1 MEMKDIMRLS
11 LEEMRERFGVDYHYE
26 NGVKIRRCD
35 AHDGES
41 RRDIRI
47 ETRS

>member
-11 LEEMRERFGVDYHYE
+11 REEMRERFGVGYHYE
-26 NGVKIRRCD
+26 NGVKVRRWNACD
-35 AHDGES
+35 SVS

-47 ETRS
+47 ETRR

>member
-1 MEMKDIMRLS
+1 MNEIMRLTA
-11 LEEMRERFGVDYHYE
+11 EEMHERFGVDYHYE
-26 NGVKIRRCD
+26 NGVKVRRCD
-35 AHDGES
+35 AHDSES